1 MEAAG
6 RPFGPP
12 LSDAVS
18 PCSPPEAWLIR
29 RPLRPQD
36 KHSIGHGGSFGTLSS
51 ADCYAKI
58 RRFHFAQIAKL
69 MDRLRGV
76 QEGDGTMLD
85 NTLVVSLSDAAE
97 SHHSRCREWPFVL
110 IGDLGGR
117 LRAGRYLRYPD
128 YGRQGHRTMNS
139 LYATLLQAAG
149 ARQETFGH
157 RDPLL
162 DGIDQKGPLAEFSA
176 RQPASEASEVH
187 FRPMVAAEA
196 VGFDKDVG
204 HGLPSVEGSIMLSVE
219 TLLPSRM
226 TSRIRI
232 ACCLAAALFVAPV
245 ARAAG
250 EPWRMQVA
258 RLVGGEAADTI
269 EAVAIQ
275 ADGSIVVAGSG
286 SGIPTPGAEPVA
298 LGGEGGFVIRLAA
311 DGTQAKSHAVLG
323 MRVAR
328 LRVAPDDRLYLLG
341 EVGGLVR
348 GVADGW
354 AVARLDKTGT
364 KLEAACKVWSIKKGC
379 RADFDVDF
387 ATGRIYAIGGGSL
400 VCFGPDGS
408 ELWKA
413 ALPAHGEPRPFAVA
427 RDPKR
432 GTIFVS
438 GYGMTHTG
446 KEPYKDPFLFAFDA
460 QGTLVDTLWNPDP
473 KKQCAAKHGG
483 TGLMADGTGCFV
495 DAVPGGR
502 LLAVTYHD
510 GGNAISTRNPR
521 DPFQPLDPQVMAGVF
536 QNGPGHGMKG
546 AITTSVCYRIDPAD
560 PRALKVEKGT
570 WMCAWLNNRTRANTL
585 RMHTAAG
592 DPQGNVFI
600 VGASA
605 SDCPV
610 QAPWFPW
617 REKEYRG
624 GGFLAVFDAGF
635 RMVRC
640 GTFPSIDLLAVAE
653 RNGVVVAAGRA
664 KPHKEGD
671 DDSAVKTTPQSGA
684 TAVAGDTDGYLVV
697 LRRQ

>member
-1 MEAAG
+1 M
-6 RPFGPP
+6 
-12 LSDAVS
+12 
-18 PCSPPEAWLIR
+18 
-29 RPLRPQD
+29 
-36 KHSIGHGGSFGTLSS
+36 HSIEQHLTS
-51 ADCYAKI
+51 
-58 RRFHFAQIAKL
+58 
-69 MDRLRGV
+69 
-76 QEGDGTMLD
+76 
-85 NTLVVSLSDAAE
+85 
-97 SHHSRCREWPFVL
+97 
-110 IGDLGGR
+110 
-117 LRAGRYLRYPD
+117 RAGI
-128 YGRQGHRTMNS
+128 G
-139 LYATLLQAAG
+139 
-149 ARQETFGH
+149 
-157 RDPLL
+157 
-162 DGIDQKGPLAEFSA
+162 
-176 RQPASEASEVH
+176 
-187 FRPMVAAEA
+187 
-196 VGFDKDVG
+196 
-204 HGLPSVEGSIMLSVE
+204 
-219 TLLPSRM
+219 
-226 TSRIRI
+226 IRI
-232 ACCLAAALFVAPV
+232 AIGFAAALAVAPN
-245 ARAAG
+245 ATAAG
-250 EPWRMQVA
+250 EPWRLQMA

-269 EAVAIQ
+269 EAVGIQ
-275 ADGSIVVAGSG
+275 ADGSIVIAGSG

-311 DGTQAKSHAVLG
+311 DGTKAKSHAVLG

-328 LRVAPDDRLYLLG
+328 LRVAPDDRLFVLG
-341 EVGGLVR
+341 QVAGEMG
-348 GVADGW
+348 GVADSW

-364 KLEAACKVWSIKKGC
+364 KLEAVSKVWSPKKGC
-379 RADFDVDF
+379 RADFDVDY
-387 ATGRIYAIGGGSL
+387 ATGRVYAIGGGSL
-400 VCFGPDGS
+400 VCFGPDGA

-460 QGTLVDTLWNPDP
+460 KGAIVDTLWNPDP

-546 AITTSVCYRIDPAD
+546 AITTSVCYRIDPSD
-560 PRALKVEKGT
+560 PRALKLEKGT
-570 WMCAWLNNRTRANTL
+570 WMCAWLNGRTRANTL
-585 RMHTAAG
+585 RMEAAAG
-592 DPQGNVFI
+592 DLKGGVFI

-605 SDCPV
+605 SACPV
-610 QAPWFPW
+610 QAPWFQW
-617 REKEYRG
+617 REKEYHG

-640 GTFPSIDLLAVAE
+640 GTFPSVDLLTVAE

-664 KPHKEGD
+664 KPHKAGD
-671 DDSAVKTTPQSGA
+671 DDSAVKTTPKSGA
-684 TAVAGDTDGYLVV
+684 VAVAGDSDGYLVV